1 MNDTVETQ
9 AVTTLSRLYDEILTK
24 GTILMNRVQT
34 VAKTLDV
41 LFVCCH
47 TIKQS
52 SKQTM
57 KQSMNQTMKPSM

>member
-52 SKQTM
+52 N
-57 KQSMNQTMKPSM
+57 NQ